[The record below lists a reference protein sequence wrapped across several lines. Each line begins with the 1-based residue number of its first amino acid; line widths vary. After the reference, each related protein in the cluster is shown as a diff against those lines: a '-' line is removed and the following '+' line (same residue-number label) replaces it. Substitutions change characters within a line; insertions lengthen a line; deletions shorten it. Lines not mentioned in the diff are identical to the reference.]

1 LIFKFELQVTI
12 TTAVNLSS
20 LLPVVNK
27 STVFSRSS
35 TGEAILPA
43 GALKSP
49 YKPWTTF
56 HFFVDKKIIGYILS
70 LLKDDCQMNIYILA
84 MVIYKN
90 ADKTNRIVKNGQ
102 LLLSGG

>member
-1 LIFKFELQVTI
+1 LILKFELQVTI

-43 GALKSP
+43 GALKNL

-70 LLKDDCQMNIYILA
+70 LLKDDCQMNIF
-84 MVIYKN
+84 
-90 ADKTNRIVKNGQ
+90 RR
-102 LLLSGG
+102 LSGKSKLPEKFPVGAASSREIK